1 LKHKALVDG
10 GSAAESAR
18 CYLERG
24 SEIAMKK
31 VTFLPD
37 RKEVEVEE
45 GVTLFEAAEKAG
57 VYLNSLCGGEGV
69 CGKCR
74 VQVIKGKARADN
86 RSLTFLSREEVQ
98 NGYVLACQTRVEDD
112 LEVVIPP
119 QSRLEEEQ
127 ILTGSHLKEQ
137 DIWRGTSPIAY
148 SEPDWVSVARRP
160 DDPSSLFQPLVS
172 KVHLELPEP
181 TIDDN
186 IPDTAR
192 IVRELRKKL
201 GYSSYEIQLPCLRDL
216 STKLRRQGWKIT
228 ATVAKHDDMGRM
240 LQIEVGDTTDRNY
253 GVALDVGTTTVVIQ
267 LADLNTGQVMGVEGS
282 HNLQARYGEDVLSR
296 IAFVCAKGS
305 TEALQRA
312 VIENINTLIQTLS
325 RQKGIAVEDI
335 TSIVAAGNTTMS
347 HLLLGLPPC
356 SIRDDPYVPT
366 VDLYPQISA
375 RELGINI
382 NPQGVLQVMPSVASY
397 IGGDTV
403 AGVLACGLADR
414 PETTCLID
422 IGTNG
427 EIVIGNNEWMLS
439 CSASAGPAFE
449 GGDTKCGMRATRG
462 AIQRVEINDGKV
474 AFETI
479 GKAKPSGICGSG
491 LIDVIYELVRNR
503 ILDIDGKFRPSIQDK
518 RIIEDDG
525 EREYVVAFPEETETG
540 RALVVTQTDIDNVIR
555 SKGAIFA
562 AIKSLSDYAGL
573 TFGQLDKIYVAGG
586 FGNYLNIDKAV
597 GLGLLPDVSRE
608 RIEFIGNSSLMGAR
622 MALVS
627 SYAFEKSI
635 TISQEITNIELSHFA
650 PFADEYM
657 AALYLPHIDR
667 GLLFPSVNY

>member
-1 LKHKALVDG
+1 
-10 GSAAESAR
+10 
-18 CYLERG
+18 
-24 SEIAMKK
+24 MKK

-37 RKEVEVEE
+37 GKEVEVDE
-45 GVTLFEAAEKAG
+45 GVTLFEAADKAS

-74 VQVIKGKARADN
+74 VQVTKGKAKADN
-86 RSLTFLSREEVQ
+86 QSLAFLSKEEIQ

-119 QSRLEEEQ
+119 ESRLEEEQ
-127 ILTGSHLKEQ
+127 ILTGSHQREQ
-137 DIWRGTSPIAY
+137 EAWRGISPIAY
-148 SEPDWVSVARRP
+148 SGPDWVSVAKRP
-160 DDPSSLFQPLVS
+160 NDPASLFRPLVN
-172 KVHLELPEP
+172 KVYLELPEP

-192 IVRELRKKL
+192 IVRELRKRL
-201 GYSSYEIQLPCLRDL
+201 GYSSYEVPLPCLLDL
-216 STKLRRQGWKIT
+216 SARLRRQGWKIT
-228 ATVAKHDDMGRM
+228 ATVARHDDIGRI
-240 LQIEVGDTTDRNY
+240 LQIEVGDTADRNY

-267 LADLNTGQVMGVEGS
+267 LVRLKTGQVIGVEGS
-282 HNLQARYGEDVLSR
+282 HNLQSRYGEDVLSR
-296 IAFVCAKGS
+296 IAFVCGRGS
-305 TEALQRA
+305 TEVLQRA
-312 VIENINTLIQTLS
+312 VVENINTLIRALAKE
-325 RQKGIAVEDI
+325 KGIAIEDI

-347 HLLLGLPPC
+347 HLLVGLTPC

-375 RELGINI
+375 KELGISI
-382 NPQGVLQVMPSVASY
+382 NPQGILHVMPSVASY

-462 AIQRVEINDGKV
+462 AIQKVEINDGKV
-474 AFETI
+474 SFGTI
-479 GKAKPSGICGSG
+479 GKAKARGICGSG
-491 LIDVIYELVRNR
+491 LIDIIYELARNS
-503 ILDIDGKFRPSIQDK
+503 IVDIDGKFRASIEDK
-518 RIIEDDG
+518 RIIKENG
-525 EREYVVAFPEETETG
+525 EREYVVAFPEATEAG
-540 RALVVTQTDIDNVIR
+540 RALVIAQTDIDNIMR
-555 SKGAIFA
+555 SKAAIFA
-562 AIKSLSDYAGL
+562 AIKSLTDYAGL
-573 TFGQLDKIYVAGG
+573 TFDQLTRIYVAGG
-586 FGNYLNIDKAV
+586 FGNYLNIEKAV
-597 GLGLLPDVSRE
+597 GIGLLPDIPRE
-608 RIEFIGNSSLMGAR
+608 RIEFIGNSSLIGAR

-627 SYAFEKSI
+627 AYAFEKSV

-650 PFADEYM
+650 PFGDEYM

-667 GLLFPSVNY
+667 KLLFPRVNY